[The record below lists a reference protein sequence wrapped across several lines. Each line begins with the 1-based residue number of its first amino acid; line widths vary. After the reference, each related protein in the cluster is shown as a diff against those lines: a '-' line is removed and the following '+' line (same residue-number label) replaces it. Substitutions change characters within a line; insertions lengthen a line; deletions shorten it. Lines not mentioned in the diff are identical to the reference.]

1 MGLVWVIENAI
12 MKYGQNL
19 QPKDLKNKPLDE
31 FVTQTSNNMS
41 DAAEE
46 TPVKPGAAVPD
57 GIEAREIDEEGLELN
72 KGADKKADE
81 DNVPKMGT

>member
-1 MGLVWVIENAI
+1 ME
-12 MKYGQNL
+12 YGQNRH
-19 QPKDLKNKPLDE
+19 PKDVKNKPLDE

-41 DAAEE
+41 QAAEE

-57 GIEAREIDEEGLELN
+57 GIDEREIDKEGAELD

>member
-1 MGLVWVIENAI
+1 MFGNDYGNVII
-12 MKYGQNL
+12 MYGQKRN
-19 QPKDLKNKPLDE
+19 PKDVKTQPQDE
-31 FVTQTSNNMS
+31 FITQTSNNLS
-41 DAAEE
+41 QTEEE

-57 GIEAREIDEEGLELN
+57 GIEAREIDEEGLERN